1 MRGLRD
7 VLGSGEVHCVSQG
20 IGSHKV
26 GGSEGSSKGWGSHQ
40 RREAIKGVS
49 TMSEVLSSTSTKPNQ
64 TKAKQRKKG
73 RNEKK

>member
-20 IGSHKV
+20 TGSHKV
-26 GGSEGSSKGWGSHQ
+26 GGSEGSSKDWGSHQ

-49 TMSEVLSSTSTKPNQ
+49 TMSEVLSSTPTKP
-64 TKAKQRKKG
+64 KQRKKG